1 MFFLCVSLAR
11 ALAVTLT
18 NDNFTAFIENSS
30 LPVFLKLWAT
40 WCPHCK
46 EFAPVWE
53 QLGQLEDFYDTI
65 YIADIECEANRDS
78 CKSFEGKN
86 FPRLYWIEPN
96 NQSVTS
102 YIGERSLQHF
112 RMFIKKQM
120 NFPMVVVE
128 EPEIGD
134 YSSTANVSTVF
145 VFHVREDDHDG
156 LSVARAVASKYR
168 SFESRFLLHFVA
180 FGEPKL
186 VAYTNVDREEV
197 YVGDWSLDEI
207 SKFVVLRSLPFM
219 VVINSFVMGHL
230 AQENINT
237 FIILSNVSQPY
248 PPETLEIAEEMSKVW
263 PVTRTNC
270 AIAPWFCRYVDVDV
284 HTEKLHYLIYSRK
297 RRLFWKYEESD
308 ESLQAVLEWAGRV
321 NRGEVLPRGPGDGT
335 FSSLVAAYYDQKAQ
349 GNPTFV
355 FFIGPTIILIAIG
368 FLVYD
373 LCTSKDK
380 KKAKR
385 H

>member
-1 MFFLCVSLAR
+1 MMNREDVVNKAKELVKPYGILVYLSKFGSKLYGTDTPESDEDYKGIYVPYQDMMILNTATHHVSYN
-11 ALAVTLT
+11 TSDSNQKNT
-18 NDNFTAFIENSS
+18 KDDIDIELKS
-30 LPVFLKLWAT
+30 VQTFLKELSR
-40 WCPHCK
+40 
-46 EFAPVWE
+46 
-53 QLGQLEDFYDTI
+53 GDT
-65 YIADIECEANRDS
+65 
-78 CKSFEGKN
+78 G
-86 FPRLYWIEPN
+86 
-96 NQSVTS
+96 
-102 YIGERSLQHF
+102 
-112 RMFIKKQM
+112 
-120 NFPMVVVE
+120 
-128 EPEIGD
+128 
-134 YSSTANVSTVF
+134 
-145 VFHVREDDHDG
+145 
-156 LSVARAVASKYR
+156 
-168 SFESRFLLHFVA
+168 A
-180 FGEPKL
+180 FDL
-186 VAYTNVDREEV
+186 AFSYTNKDAVV
-197 YVGDWSLDEI
+197 YEDKLYMRYFHNNI
-207 SKFVVLRSLPFM
+207 HKFFHP
-219 VVINSFVMGHL
+219 
-230 AQENINT
+230 QNINT